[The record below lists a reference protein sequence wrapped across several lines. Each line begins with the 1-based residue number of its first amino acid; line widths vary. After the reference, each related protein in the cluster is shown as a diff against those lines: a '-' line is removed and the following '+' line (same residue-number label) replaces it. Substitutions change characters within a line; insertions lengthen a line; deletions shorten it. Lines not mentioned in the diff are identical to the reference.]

1 MKIAIFTDTFFPQVN
16 GVVRVVDLSARG
28 LVELGHE
35 VMVVAPSSET
45 DADIAARKLGYRV
58 MRVKSIPV
66 PLYPGERLSWGSKD
80 LYRAIGAFQ
89 PDILHVHTPFLVGRV
104 ARKIKRR
111 LDIPLVGTHHTFFD
125 HYLKYIGLDIQSIRE
140 LSWRF
145 TVGFYNHC
153 DLNLL
158 PTKALLDAMVLHGL
172 VSPARTLK
180 NPVETALFEPF
191 ETEEQRMAYKKQ
203 AGYSGPTMVYMGR
216 IAYEKSL
223 DDVVSALA
231 MARTKV
237 PDLRLIMVGDGPDR
251 ARLEA
256 NVRSRGLSG
265 VVDFVGTKHGTR
277 LRDEIRM
284 HDIFVSAATSENMP
298 VSVLEA
304 MSAGL
309 PVAAVAAL
317 GMPEIVLDGKTGLL
331 APIGDIP
338 KLAENIVRIVTNPAL
353 RAELSRA
360 AHCMALE
367 HKPATIAKT
376 LAAEF
381 TSMHAKA

>member
-28 LVELGHE
+28 LAGLGYE
-35 VMVVAPSSET
+35 VIVVAPSSET

-58 MRVKSIPV
+58 VRVPSMPM
-66 PLYPGERLSWGSKD
+66 PLYPGERLSWGSKNLD
-80 LYRAIGAFQ
+80 RVIGAFK
-89 PDILHVHTPFLVGRV
+89 PDILHVHTPFLVGRI
-104 ARKIKRR
+104 ARKAKGR
-111 LDIPLVGTHHTFFD
+111 LGIPLVGTHHTFFD
-125 HYLKYIGLDIQSIRE
+125 HYLKYIGLDIERIRE
-140 LSWRF
+140 LSWKF

-158 PTKALLDAMVLHGL
+158 PTKALLDAMVSHGL
-172 VSPARTLK
+172 ATATRILK

-191 ETEEQRMAYKKQ
+191 ETEEQRKAHKKQ

-216 IAYEKSL
+216 LAYEKSL

-231 MARTKV
+231 IARTKV

-256 NVRSRGLSG
+256 NVRSQGLSG
-265 VVDFVGTKHGTR
+265 VVDFVGIKHGTR
-277 LRDEIRM
+277 LRDEIRI
-284 HDIFVSAATSENMP
+284 HDVFVTAATSENMP

-317 GMPEIVLDGKTGLL
+317 GMPEIVLDGTTGLL
-331 APIGDIP
+331 APVGDIS
-338 KLAENIVRIVTNPAL
+338 KLAENIVRIVTSPAL
-353 RAELSRA
+353 RAEFSRA
-360 AHCMALE
+360 AHQMANE

-376 LAAEF
+376 LATEYA
-381 TSMHAKA
+381 SLYAKA

>member
-45 DADIAARKLGYRV
+45 DADIATRKLGYRV

-125 HYLKYIGLDIQSIRE
+125 HYLKYIGLDIRSIRE

-158 PTKALLDAMVLHGL
+158 PTKALSKSA
-172 VSPARTLK
+172 VSTGFLSVRAG
-180 NPVETALFEPF
+180 ETSPCK
-191 ETEEQRMAYKKQ
+191 T
-203 AGYSGPTMVYMGR
+203 
-216 IAYEKSL
+216 IASK
-223 DDVVSALA
+223 
-231 MARTKV
+231 
-237 PDLRLIMVGDGPDR
+237 R
-251 ARLEA
+251 A
-256 NVRSRGLSG
+256 
-265 VVDFVGTKHGTR
+265 FVGSKFR
-277 LRDEIRM
+277 
-284 HDIFVSAATSENMP
+284 SQ
-298 VSVLEA
+298 
-304 MSAGL
+304 
-309 PVAAVAAL
+309 
-317 GMPEIVLDGKTGLL
+317 
-331 APIGDIP
+331 
-338 KLAENIVRIVTNPAL
+338 
-353 RAELSRA
+353 
-360 AHCMALE
+360 
-367 HKPATIAKT
+367 
-376 LAAEF
+376 
-381 TSMHAKA
+381 